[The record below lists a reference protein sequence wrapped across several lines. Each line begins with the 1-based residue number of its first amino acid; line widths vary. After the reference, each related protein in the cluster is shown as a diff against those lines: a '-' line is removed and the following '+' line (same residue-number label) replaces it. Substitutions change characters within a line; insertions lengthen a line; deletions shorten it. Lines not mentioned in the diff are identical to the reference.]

1 MIGYYAP
8 GVETVLIVLCL
19 TCGVGMFTA
28 VLMAAV
34 SGWGRYALPGL
45 PRRHDAAPSK
55 FPFGRRPAGKS
66 GAA

>member
-1 MIGYYAP
+1 MIGYTP

-28 VLMAAV
+28 ALMAAV
-34 SGWGRYALPGL
+34 SGRGRYALLDL

-55 FPFGRRPAGKS
+55 FPFGRGPARKA